1 MSDIL
6 QAPLFTRDC
15 DTALWCHSKFKHLT
29 AFYYCRYLKFSQIL
43 YVGVISRIETDKISV
58 LSINDLQF
66 VTFSGT
72 SLGHNIFSHGRISA
86 LFQISVRRIGIN
98 YSSLCFSSFFL
109 FLVYTILLFFLIHLV
124 RVHRHDQNKK

>member
-1 MSDIL
+1 MV
-6 QAPLFTRDC
+6 
-15 DTALWCHSKFKHLT
+15 LWYHKIFWSLI
-29 AFYYCRYLKFSQIL
+29 AFFHCRYLKFSQIL

-58 LSINDLQF
+58 LSINALQF
-66 VTFSGT
+66 ATISDT
-72 SLGHNIFSHGRISA
+72 SLGHKIFSHGRISA

-98 YSSLCFSSFFL
+98 SSSLCFSSFFL